1 MSKIICEKCGKNNG
15 KQKWYQS
22 VWDMCHGHPWKV
34 SELETISEM
43 SDDDYI
49 MITDM
54 SEQKSK
60 KVTLGAL
67 KEYLK
72 V

>member
-1 MSKIICEKCGKNNG
+1 MAC
-15 KQKWYQS
+15 
-22 VWDMCHGHPWKV
+22 VLGHNTRV

-43 SDDDYI
+43 NDNDCI
-49 MITDM
+49 MISDM
-54 SEQKSK
+54 DEHKSK

>member
-1 MSKIICEKCGKNNG
+1 MNKIICEKCGKNNG

-22 VWDMCHGHPWKV
+22 VLDMCHGHSLKV
-34 SELETISEM
+34 SELETISKM
-43 SDDDYI
+43 DDNDCI
-49 MITDM
+49 MISDM
-54 SEQKSK
+54 DEHESK

>member
-1 MSKIICEKCGKNNG
+1 MSKIICEKSGKDNE
-15 KQKWYQS
+15 KQKWHQS
-22 VWDMCHGHPWKV
+22 VWDMCHGRPLKV

-43 SDDDYI
+43 SDDDCI

-54 SEQKSK
+54 SELKSK

>member
-1 MSKIICEKCGKNNG
+1 
-15 KQKWYQS
+15 
-22 VWDMCHGHPWKV
+22 
-34 SELETISEM
+34 M